1 MILLLKLKKDEGNE
15 INSNKTI
22 ANKSSG
28 YKTEIT
34 EIIGS
39 TPDVNNTINSE
50 GFISLKYLSNF
61 WRFLDSL
68 LINCEIVLDWSW
80 SKKMYNF

>member
-28 YKTEIT
+28 YKTETT

-50 GFISLKYLSNF
+50 GVVSLKYLSNF